1 MKRIEEILPVFK
13 SLVEGLGKH
22 FGDGCEIVLHDY
34 EKEFS
39 STIVAIA
46 NGEVTGRSVGKGGT
60 DIGLRVMQGVEN
72 GDGRYNYVS
81 QTQDGR
87 FLRSSTIFLK
97 DDQGKVIG
105 TLCINID
112 ITEMIHAR
120 NYLDKFINIGKEEEE
135 QHVEAMVFE
144 NVDDLLISII
154 HDSIAFIG
162 IPVALMTREQK
173 IDGINYIQKRGG
185 FKIKN
190 AGNIVAKYYDI
201 SKYTIYNYLSEKDS

>member
-1 MKRIEEILPVFK
+1 MNTVEDVLPVFK
-13 SLVEGLGKH
+13 KVVEGLGKH
-22 FGDGCEIVLHDY
+22 FGDSCEFVLHDY
-34 EKEFS
+34 TKEFS

-60 DIGLRVMQGVEN
+60 NIGLRVMQGME
-72 GDGRYNYVS
+72 GEDGRFNYVS

-97 DDQGKVIG
+97 DDKGKVVG

-120 NYLDKFINIGKEEEE
+120 NYLEKFVNIGKENE
-135 QHVEAMVFE
+135 QHVEALVYE

-154 HDSIAFIG
+154 NDSIAFIG
-162 IPVALMTREQK
+162 TPVALMTREQK
-173 IDGINYIQKRGG
+173 IEGINYIQKRGG

-190 AGNIVAKYYDI
+190 AGNVIAKYYDI
-201 SKYTIYNYLSEKDS
+201 SKYTIYNYLNEKD

>member
-1 MKRIEEILPVFK
+1 MNTVEDVLPVFK
-13 SLVEGLGKH
+13 KVVEGLGKH
-22 FGDGCEIVLHDY
+22 FGDSCEFVLHDY
-34 EKEFS
+34 TKEFS

-60 DIGLRVMQGVEN
+60 NIGLRVMQGME
-72 GDGRYNYVS
+72 GEDGRFNYVS

-97 DDQGKVIG
+97 DDEGKVVG

-120 NYLDKFINIGKEEEE
+120 NYLEKFVNIGKENE
-135 QHVEAMVFE
+135 QHVEALVYE

-154 HDSIAFIG
+154 NDSIAFIG
-162 IPVALMTREQK
+162 TPVALMTREQK
-173 IDGINYIQKRGG
+173 IEGINYIQKRGG

-190 AGNIVAKYYDI
+190 AGNVIAKYYDI
-201 SKYTIYNYLSEKDS
+201 SKYTIYNYLNEKD